1 MSAPAGDSRT
11 YSLDSAAGGVSVP
24 RLLFAFL
31 RQRFTGTVSVGQ
43 RSPAGQRTIWV
54 RGGMPVFCD
63 WDSPADHLGDMLVA
77 AGVIDVNTL
86 ARALTTSA
94 DSGRLLGQVLIEF
107 GALDAAGRTTAL
119 REQCSRKLTRLFAA
133 DATSGEAIVTAV
145 EHGKGNGD
153 ELAQVNVLGLLFA
166 GVTAHYDEARI
177 RAEIGPPLDGDL
189 VATPALARYERQFG
203 FGPSDTTVLQ
213 ALARGVTVS
222 RLMTP
227 GVDPTRALAVVYTL
241 WVSQM
246 LRLGDDAVQAIAKG
260 ATAAAAAVEAG
271 VTIGTQF
278 DAKPSPPPKA
288 AAKPPPPPPKTTAAK
303 PPPPPPAKTTAAKPP
318 SKPPPPEPAPDD
330 GFEAKLAV
338 LEAKV
343 AAEANAFT
351 LFGLEL
357 SAERPEVRA
366 AWAELSKTFHPD
378 ALEGA
383 GRGHLRSR
391 VEPVFA
397 ALSEAYGVLSDKD
410 ARQKLRD
417 AIEFAGQDLKA
428 NEDTSA
434 VVRNAFEAEMLAR
447 DADKLLRAKQWDKAL
462 ELYVRAYELS
472 PQDGDIEAALHYTR
486 FRAGPGTETDALTTI
501 AALDKLTTEQPI
513 LARAYY
519 FAGLIQLSIDET
531 SAAKRS
537 FLKASQLDPR
547 NVDAERQLR
556 AIKLRE
562 QASNASKDDKKK
574 SSFGALRG
582 LFKKD

>member
-94 DSGRLLGQVLIEF
+94 DSGRLLGQVLIEL
-107 GALDAAGRTTAL
+107 GALDAAGRTAAL

-177 RAEIGPPLDGDL
+177 RTEIGPPLDGDL

-203 FGPSDTTVLQ
+203 FGPSDTAVLQ

-278 DAKPSPPPKA
+278 DAKPSPPPKS
-288 AAKPPPPPPKTTAAK
+288 AAKPPPPAKTTAAK
-303 PPPPPPAKTTAAKPP
+303 PPPPPPAKTTTAKPP
-318 SKPPPPEPAPDD
+318 PPPPEPAPDD

-383 GRGHLRSR
+383 GRSHLRSR

-486 FRAGPGTETDALTTI
+486 FRAGPGTETDAHTTI

-519 FAGLIQLSIDET
+519 FAGLIQLSIDES

-574 SSFGALRG
+574 GSFGALRG